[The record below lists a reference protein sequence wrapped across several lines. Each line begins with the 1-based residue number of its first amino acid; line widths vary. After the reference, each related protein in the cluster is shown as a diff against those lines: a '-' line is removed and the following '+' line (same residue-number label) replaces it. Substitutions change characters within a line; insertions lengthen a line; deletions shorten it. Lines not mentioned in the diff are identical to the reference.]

1 MKEQEKKTHKVH
13 ITSKAFSDD
22 SIYNSDLPFK
32 SALPRSTSCLFFPL
46 HSTYT
51 SYSICVLFLSPGCH
65 RQEQRME
72 KVGRKPDK
80 SNRIPYMYFK
90 NTKISK

>member
-1 MKEQEKKTHKVH
+1 M
-13 ITSKAFSDD
+13 TSKAFSVY
-22 SIYNSDLPFK
+22 SIYNSNPPFE
-32 SALPRSTSCLFFPL
+32 SALPSSTSCLFFPL

-51 SYSICVLFLSPGCH
+51 SYFICILFLSPGPH
-65 RQEQRME
+65 RKKVPQEQRME

-90 NTKISK
+90 NTKLSK

>member
-1 MKEQEKKTHKVH
+1 M
-13 ITSKAFSDD
+13 TSKAFSDY
-22 SIYNSDLPFK
+22 SIYNSNLPFK
-32 SALPRSTSCLFFPL
+32 SGSTSCLFFPL

-51 SYSICVLFLSPGCH
+51 SYSICILFLSPGRH

-90 NTKISK
+90 NAKISK